1 MDPIAVKLDQQPL
14 KLNFFEKNQVLTHE
28 HLNNFIQYFDYEQ
41 RLTRSALTGSGIAG
55 GLKLLVRKDGIVI
68 TRGVGVTSDGD
79 LIWMKEDRVLNS
91 VIPFDDKNAKYKP
104 FINGNA
110 QVKLFELTDGSSSST
125 DQQKLSDFFSDANPA
140 SGFAVIL
147 YLEQYLLDS
156 DLCSAEN
163 CDNAGVM
170 ERSDVHALLIAKADL
185 DRIITDNAC
194 AADLHATLP
203 AMAAQRVLINPSS
216 NIFTFQALSDLYESA
231 ITEMVKQLQ
240 PAMAQAD
247 ASVKS
252 MSLCLIKNGSI
263 PAKTAD
269 GKNAAASLN
278 FNAAASLSKITDAL
292 NKFAGKAGIQYV
304 YDWVKDVTEA
314 YNEFRDAMYDFNC
327 QTCPDPDAFPKHL
340 MLGDAQSGSVK
351 KSRYRHDFIES
362 PVLNHR
368 DDLMQSALNRY
379 ARIVA
384 LLNQFT
390 YEPGRDNDIR
400 VTPSGAIHEK
410 MGYRAIPFYYSSKV
424 SVAWS
429 DEKSR
434 RGDTNLIQSYR
445 AAEYSSL
452 KQVTEPLSF
461 NLDSYRFFRVEGH
474 IGKPFET
481 VNAELQKKLK
491 DFDLPFDVIGLQI
504 EDHLETV
511 FPRFPFTPVHLQ
523 PHFELIKS
531 ALNDHL
537 DRVSKYQQS
546 LVDQMPVDIE
556 SKVSLFA
563 GVSSAASVAT
573 DATKRI
579 QSNRTRVMQ
588 KSNDALNE
596 MNKGLNA
603 LSVDAISS
611 HLSEI
616 VGATAEIET
625 DSDNLTT
632 ASRFS
637 PATFSVNNAFIS
649 NLSRLKDLWKI
660 HEDDDKSKYIFTNF
674 LNVHQALLHNGG
686 VCRGGTFI
694 LLYESDSKNVVADF
708 YVPYMIPAPPAP
720 SFTLPPLTVNPIPID
735 WKQHIRFEAIT
746 PKLVNDVTLRNLNV
760 ISKQVLTINPSAVLP
775 GTSAT
780 VPGKDLV
787 FTPPSDFWDKNLG
800 AFNSTLELATNE
812 KAEIDNRIKTGTA
825 TDDDTK
831 RAEELDNIIATN
843 TKLALDHI
851 SSNEGNVGAE
861 ETQVLNTI
869 SRATSTVTT
878 ETAKTNISSTVE
890 ATISKTSNT
899 TFNKN
904 LGTIGNIIR
913 R

>member
-41 RLTRSALTGSGIAG
+41 RLTRSALTGSGITG

-68 TRGVGVTSDGD
+68 THGVGITSDGD
-79 LIWMKEDRVLNS
+79 LIWVKEDQLLNS
-91 VIPFDDKNAKYKP
+91 VIPFNDKNAKYRP
-104 FINGNA
+104 FINGSTP
-110 QVKLFELTDGSSSST
+110 VPLFKLTDESSSSA
-125 DQQKLSDFFSDANPA
+125 DQQKLSDFFTDSNPA

-170 ERSDVHALLIAKADL
+170 ERSDIHALLIAKADL
-185 DRIITDNAC
+185 DRIIADNAC
-194 AADLHATLP
+194 AADLHAAFP
-203 AMAAQRVLINPSS
+203 AIAAQRVLLNPSS
-216 NIFTFQALSDLYESA
+216 SIFTFQALSDVYETTVS
-231 ITEMVKQLQ
+231 EMVKQLQ
-240 PAMAQAD
+240 PALAQAD
-247 ASVKS
+247 AAVKT
-252 MSLCLIKNGSI
+252 MSQRLINNGSI

-269 GKNAAASLN
+269 GKNSSASLN
-278 FNAAASLSKITDAL
+278 FNAAASLSKITEAL
-292 NKFAGKAGIQYV
+292 IKFAGKPGIQYV

-314 YNEFRDAMYDFNC
+314 YNEFRDAVYDFNC

-340 MLGDAQSGSVK
+340 MLGDAQSGSGK
-351 KSRYRHDFIES
+351 KSRYRHGFIES

-390 YEPGRDNDIR
+390 YEPGKDNDIR
-400 VTPSGAIHEK
+400 ITPSGAIHEK

-424 SVAWS
+424 SAAWS

-504 EDHLETV
+504 EDRLETV
-511 FPRFPFTPVHLQ
+511 IPRFPFTPIHLQ

-537 DRVSKYQQS
+537 DRVSKYLQS

-579 QSNRTRVMQ
+579 QANRSKVMQ
-588 KSNDALNE
+588 KSNDVLSE
-596 MNKGLNA
+596 MNKGLNG
-603 LSVDAISS
+603 LSVEAIGG

-637 PATFSVNNAFIS
+637 PATFSVNNAFLS
-649 NLSRLKDLWKI
+649 NLSRLKDLWKL

-708 YVPYMIPAPPAP
+708 YVPYMIPPPPAP

-746 PKLVNDVTLRNLNV
+746 PKLVNDVAFRNLNE
-760 ISKQVLTINPSAVLP
+760 ISKQVLAFKPSAVSP
-775 GTSAT
+775 GLTT
-780 VPGKDLV
+780 VPGRDLV
-787 FTPPSDFWDKNLG
+787 FTPPTDFWDTNLG
-800 AFNSTLELATNE
+800 VINNNLELAAIE
-812 KAEIDNRIKTGTA
+812 KTEIDNRLKTGTA
-825 TDDDTK
+825 TEADT
-831 RAEELDNIIATN
+831 RRSEELDNIIAVN

-861 ETQVLNTI
+861 EAQVLNTI
-869 SRATSTVTT
+869 SRATTTVTT
-878 ETAKTNISSTVE
+878 ESAKTNISSAVE
-890 ATISKTSNT
+890 STLSKTSNA

-904 LGTIGNIIR
+904 LGNLGNLIR